1 MGGSA
6 DAQRGVLSSLA
17 LLSAGLLFLLLASSA
32 RTPAH
37 YFVQLKNRLYHH
49 ASTASTVGELLS
61 ELGITVE
68 EAELLGIPLSEAL
81 TPGGTIYL
89 PLEEERVEQVL
100 TVPPPVVYQTRPVEK
115 PNGESPRVID
125 PGRSGKL
132 RRLVRLYLLDGK
144 LVGKH
149 IKRTWLSRP
158 KPAKVELPVS
168 PLEHIPSVEEILR
181 DRLPPSRRLPPPKFY
196 RKKLTMEA
204 TAYYNSE
211 SGGINKWTATGL
223 EVGYGI
229 VAVDPKVIP
238 LGTRVYVEGYG
249 YAVAADT
256 GGAIKGMIV
265 DVAMLTRQEAITWG
279 RRKVTV
285 WIID

>member
-6 DAQRGVLSSLA
+6 GAERGTAS
-17 LLSAGLLFLLLASSA
+17 GLLVLAAAVAILLLIGSA
-32 RTPAH
+32 RAPAH

-49 ASTASTVGELLS
+49 ASTASTVGELLD
-61 ELGITVE
+61 ELGIQVDDP
-68 EAELLGIPLSEAL
+68 ELLGIPLSEAL
-81 TPGGTIYL
+81 TPGETIYL

-115 PNGESPRVID
+115 PNGEAPRVID
-125 PGRSGKL
+125 PGRPGKL
-132 RRLVRLYLLDGK
+132 RRLVRLYRLDGK
-144 LVGKH
+144 VVGKH
-149 IKRTWLSRP
+149 LKRTWISRP
-158 KPAKVELPVS
+158 KPARVELPVS

-181 DRLPPSRRLPPPKFY
+181 DRLPPSRRLPPPKYF

-256 GGAIKGMIV
+256 GGLIKGKIV
-265 DVAMLTRQEAITWG
+265 DVAMLTREEAISWG
-279 RRKVTV
+279 RRQVTV